1 VVKVPDSIPWQA
13 EDTTILSAKGH
24 IGTISGSH
32 TIGALEAALRQRRA
46 ERQRDREHAA
56 YAVHAANL
64 YPEMLEVLRD
74 LVAISHEVSTR
85 NELAG
90 RAYILIK
97 KAEKA

>member
-1 VVKVPDSIPWQA
+1 MKVPESIPWILLPERPNIT
-13 EDTTILSAKGH
+13 ED
-24 IGTISGSH
+24 
-32 TIGALEAALRQRRA
+32 
-46 ERQRDREHAA
+46 ERA